1 MPVDLLPSPA
11 LSDASVSVPAP
22 MAGPADPDFENRW
35 AAWKA
40 RGRVH
45 EAMVRRKLIR
55 VGVALAIVAAAIA
68 AGVRLFGV
76 AL

>member
-1 MPVDLLPSPA
+1 
-11 LSDASVSVPAP
+11 